1 MNRTEIV
8 NALCIV
14 YKAQIINTLK
24 DLGLEYSEGIKV
36 KNLKDINL
44 KYFISWAKKIDSST
58 DYQNLEI
65 HKVLY
70 SLTEYIEYLKSDG
83 YKRIKFNLRD
93 VEPLNNRDS
102 FATLFR
108 TCVVFEGLK

>member
-1 MNRTEIV
+1 MNKIEIV
-8 NALCIV
+8 NALCIL

-24 DLGLEYSEGIKV
+24 ALGLEYDEGIKV

-44 KYFISWAKKIDSST
+44 KYLISWKKEIDSST

-65 HKVLY
+65 HKDLY
-70 SLTEYIEYLKSDG
+70 TLTECVEYLKSEG
-83 YKRIKFNLRD
+83 YKKIKFNLRD
-93 VEPLNNRDS
+93 IEPLNDRDS

-108 TCVVFEGLK
+108 TFVAFEGLK